1 MNIIRVPLCDDPV
14 FVLEFKKYLLHQIN
28 LMYLEYK
35 EIPDEVSFKGR
46 LGMHLYSIIQD
57 NNWNFNKTRIVHEK
71 GPNEMEIRFTRNIT
85 ISKESNIPIPDSSL
99 DGKIV
104 DGWLDK
110 SSQNSIIGSFN
121 NSFNI
126 EKTVTPSI
134 KIQIKELNS

>member
-1 MNIIRVPLCDDPV
+1 MNIIRVPLYEDPL
-14 FVLEFKKYLLHQIN
+14 FALEFKKYLLHQIN

-46 LGMHLYSIIQD
+46 LGKHLHTIIID
-57 NNWNFNKTRIVHEK
+57 NNWNFNKTRILYER

-85 ISKESNIPIPDSSL
+85 ISKESNIPIQDSSL
-99 DGKIV
+99 DGKVV

-110 SSQNSIIGSFN
+110 SSQNSIIGSFS

-134 KIQIKELNS
+134 KIPIIELK